1 MIKWDGHTH
10 TQFCYH
16 GNDAPLEQYVEQ
28 AIALGFTRYSV
39 TEHPPLPAN
48 WVKDQSLFQELAMPE
63 QQLEQYFAYVQQV
76 KEKYQDRIEVTI
88 GLELDYLHGRTDYT
102 DEMVSKWGHL
112 LEDVVY
118 SVHYLPGQ
126 AGMYCIDFT
135 AEDFSRNLL
144 RYYGTMDTLVDTY
157 FDHVELAIEHASTLN
172 MRKRIGHLNL
182 ITKFAHKLPPISETL
197 MKERL
202 EQLLPLLQES
212 DVGVDVNVAGL
223 RVATCEQA
231 YVPSWFI
238 KQATALG
245 IECVYGSDAHKPEQ
259 VGLFWEEVQ
268 IADFDN
274 DGDAL

>member
-1 MIKWDGHTH
+1 MMKWDGHTH

-16 GNDAPLEQYVEQ
+16 GNDAPLEKYVEQ
-28 AIALGFTRYSV
+28 AIELGFTRYSV
-39 TEHPPLPAN
+39 TEHPPIPAGWIN
-48 WVKDQSLFQELAMPE
+48 NESLFQELAMPE
-63 QQLEQYFAYVQQV
+63 EELEQYFTYVQQV
-76 KEKYQDRIEVTI
+76 KEKYADRIEVTI

-102 DEMVSKWGHL
+102 DELISKWGHL

-126 AGMYCIDFT
+126 DAMYCVDFT
-135 AEDFSRNLL
+135 AEDFTHNLL
-144 RYYGTMDTLVDTY
+144 QYYGSMETLIDIY
-157 FDHVELAIEHASTLN
+157 FDHVELAIEHASGLN

-182 ITKFAHKLPPISETL
+182 ITKFAHKLPPISESL
-197 MKERL
+197 MRSRL

-212 DVGVDVNVAGL
+212 GVGVDINVAGF

-238 KQATALG
+238 KQATELG

-259 VGLFWEEVQ
+259 VGLFWDWYEQ
-268 IADFDN
+268 N
-274 DGDAL
+274 MS